1 MGWECDSR
9 LEWHVLGCGY
19 TQMLRTVRVIVNIV
33 IDNILIDNI
42 LIDNIVIDNIVI
54 GTRRIDK

>member
-9 LEWHVLGCGY
+9 LEWDVLGCGY
-19 TQMLRTVRVIVNIV
+19 TQMLRTVRVIDNIV

-42 LIDNIVIDNIVI
+42 LIDNIVI
-54 GTRRIDK
+54 GTGGID